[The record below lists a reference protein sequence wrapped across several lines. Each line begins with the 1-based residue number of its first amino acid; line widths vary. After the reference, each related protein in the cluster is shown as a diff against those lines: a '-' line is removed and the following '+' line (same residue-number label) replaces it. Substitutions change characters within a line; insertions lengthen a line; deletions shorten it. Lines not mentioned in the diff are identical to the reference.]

1 MDTIV
6 RKNTKKSFDFI
17 NEQVNKKSINKLLAQ
32 VYLEFGGAKTA
43 TLADNLT
50 NLGYRYATKSGTTIS
65 IADLSVPADKK
76 ELLNDGSQEQRAT
89 YSFYV
94 SDAAEKFMQFANSI
108 LPYDVETTK
117 QINIEEY

>member
-32 VYLEFGGAKTA
+32 IYLEFGGAKTA
-43 TLADNLT
+43 TLADNLK
-50 NLGYRYATKSGTTIS
+50 NLGYKYATKSGTTIS

-76 ELLNDGSQEQRAT
+76 ELFRRGKEN
-89 YSFYV
+89 
-94 SDAAEKFMQFANSI
+94 N
-108 LPYDVETTK
+108 
-117 QINIEEY
+117 